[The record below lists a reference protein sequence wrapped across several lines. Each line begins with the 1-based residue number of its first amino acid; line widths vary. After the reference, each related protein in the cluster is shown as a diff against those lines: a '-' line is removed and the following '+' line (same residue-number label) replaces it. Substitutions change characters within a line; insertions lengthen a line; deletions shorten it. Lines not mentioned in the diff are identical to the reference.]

1 MMSTVIKANESG
13 RLLRRLST
21 VDLADHLAE
30 AQGVIDQARECASKI
45 VVDAETE
52 AQQATTKAKRSGYEA
67 GYEQGYREG
76 LKTGHETAHRESMER
91 FNQEQSQLVET
102 MRTTVA
108 AFDAMKEDLRIAGEH
123 NDLEFAVLIASK
135 LTFAVGRVY
144 REAALENLKRAL
156 RLIDAKTDVTIHAHS
171 DDLDAMKTF
180 AAASLQQIKSTRVIE
195 LVADDSLAPGGC
207 RVTTGRT
214 QVDATL
220 ETQVDEI
227 VSLLLSG
234 ASKPDFHSTDGESH
248 A

>member
-1 MMSTVIKANESG
+1 MSTVIKANEGG

-30 AQGVIDQARECASKI
+30 AQGVIDQAKQCASQI
-45 VVDAETE
+45 VFDAETE
-52 AQQATTKAKRSGYEA
+52 VDQATAEARQSGYEA
-67 GYEQGYREG
+67 GYEKGHREG
-76 LKTGHETAHRESMER
+76 LKAGHDAAHQESMER
-91 FNQEQSQLVET
+91 FNREQIQLVDT

-108 AFDAMKEDLRIAGEH
+108 ALDAMKEDLRIAGEH
-123 NDLEFAVLIASK
+123 NVLEFAVLIASK
-135 LTFAVGRVY
+135 LTFAVGRVH
-144 REAALENLKRAL
+144 REAAIENLKRAL
-156 RLIDAKTDVTIHAHS
+156 RVIDTKTDVTIHAHS
-171 DDLDAMKTF
+171 DDLDAMKIF
-180 AAASLQQIKSTRVIE
+180 AAASLEQIKSTRVID
-195 LVADDSLAPGGC
+195 LVVDDSLAPGGC

-234 ASKPDFHSTDGESH
+234 ASKPNPNPTDGGCH